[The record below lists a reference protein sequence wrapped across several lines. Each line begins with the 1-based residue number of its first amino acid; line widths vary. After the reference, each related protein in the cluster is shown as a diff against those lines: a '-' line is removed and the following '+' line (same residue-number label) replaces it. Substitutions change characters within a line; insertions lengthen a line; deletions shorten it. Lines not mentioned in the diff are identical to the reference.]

1 MSKKVKVNKKVGAK
15 DSVKRLTDKE
25 LCELEKVVY
34 NDNYIFE
41 ERMCDVLNR
50 RAWASLLDDAIKHK
64 AKMLTKEQKTKLAYV
79 VKSSIDICEEDT
91 INLMLEHFSGDVSK
105 NRTKLA
111 VECALR
117 KKDNK
122 KPMSPEERLL
132 AEFFSAK

>member
-1 MSKKVKVNKKVGAK
+1 MSKKAKTGKKVETK
-15 DSVKRLTDKE
+15 DSFKRLTDKE
-25 LCELEKVVY
+25 LRELEKVVY

-111 VECALR
+111 VERALR
-117 KKDNK
+117 KKANK

-132 AEFFSAK
+132 VELCSAK